1 MAKFQSTL
9 MNILLLLTILLIV
22 VSIGIYIAVKE
33 GFGYSM
39 GTMIQLQ
46 SSHVPSSVGE
56 MEEEE
61 EAYIRQVQN
70 DLVNMTGSG
79 L

>member
-9 MNILLLLTILLIV
+9 MNILLLLTILCVV
-22 VSIGIYIAVKE
+22 VSIGIYVAVKE

-46 SSHVPSSVGE
+46 TSHVPGSVAE

-61 EAYIRQVQN
+61 AAYVRQVQH
-70 DLVNMTGSG
+70 DLVDMTGSG